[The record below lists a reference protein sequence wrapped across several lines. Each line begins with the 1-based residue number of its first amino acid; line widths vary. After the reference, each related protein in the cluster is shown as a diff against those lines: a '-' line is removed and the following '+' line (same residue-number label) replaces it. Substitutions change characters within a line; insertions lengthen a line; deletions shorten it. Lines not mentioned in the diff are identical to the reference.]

1 MKKDLI
7 PYIDHII
14 ESIDFIELILANY
27 SKEDFIADSIRYEAT
42 LRKLQVMAEST
53 QKLPSEIKNKY
64 PNIKWKDIS
73 AFRNVLVH
81 DYLGDINID
90 IIWLVITLYL
100 PDLKITM
107 QEIQKELESTS
118 NKAEKK

>member
-7 PYIDHII
+7 LYVDHIL

-27 SKEDFIADSIRYEAT
+27 SKEDFIADFIRYEAT

-53 QKLPSEIKNKY
+53 QKLPQSMKDKY
-64 PNIKWKDIS
+64 TNIKWKDIS
-73 AFRNVLVH
+73 AFRNILVH

-90 IIWLVITLYL
+90 IIWIVITTYL
-100 PDLKITM
+100 PDLKTTM
-107 QEIQKELESTS
+107 LKIQEELESIS
-118 NKAEKK
+118 KE